1 MTRVNSL
8 LELTYIRNRW
18 KKKLEICTCEIF
30 NSEIFSK
37 NFNLKA
43 LLTVRVRVP
52 IKNSKTK
59 FYNSSNL
66 GLIQRLPK
74 WRFSES
80 STSSGLDQTFPKLD
94 VRNSSSSG
102 LKQRLP
108 RWDFSENS
116 SSKLNQ
122 TLPNLRFSNSSNSGL
137 GQRIPKWNFIE
148 SSSLRFDL
156 LLPMSGFGY
165 SLNSGLGQKHPKW
178 NFTESSAWGS
188 TKYFQSKTLSK
199 KKLYLSSS
207 GLKSNTSQVRFGCDS
222 NSGAVLAL
230 ILTSVNLF
238 FLFSFS
244 SF

>member
-8 LELTYIRNRW
+8 LELTHAWNRW

-37 NFNLKA
+37 NFNFKA
-43 LLTVRVRVP
+43 LLTVRVRVS
-52 IKNSKTK
+52 IKNSKAK

-66 GLIQRLPK
+66 GLIQRHLVK
-74 WRFSES
+74 VSAQDS
-80 STSSGLDQTFPKLD
+80 IKLFPKLD
-94 VRNSSSSG
+94 VRNSSSLG
-102 LKQRLP
+102 LKQRPP

-122 TLPNLRFSNSSNSGL
+122 TLRNLHFSNSSNSGL
-137 GQRIPKWNFIE
+137 EQRIPKWNFIE
-148 SSSLRFDL
+148 SSSWRFDL
-156 LLPMSGFGY
+156 LLPIPGFGY
-165 SLNSGLGQKHPKW
+165 SLNSGLRQKHPEW

-222 NSGAVLAL
+222 NSRAVLAL

>member
-1 MTRVNSL
+1 MKYLTPRFFQRTSTL
-8 LELTYIRNRW
+8 KLYWPLEFGSR
-18 KKKLEICTCEIF
+18 
-30 NSEIFSK
+30 
-37 NFNLKA
+37 
-43 LLTVRVRVP
+43 
-52 IKNSKTK
+52 SKTPK
-59 FYNSSNL
+59 QNSTTVPTWDSYKDF
-66 GLIQRLPK
+66 P
-74 WRFSES
+74 SEDLVKVPPAQDS
-80 STSSGLDQTFPKLD
+80 IKLFPKLD
-94 VRNSSSSG
+94 VRNSSSLG
-102 LKQRLP
+102 LKQRPP

-122 TLPNLRFSNSSNSGL
+122 TLRNLHFSNSSNSGL
-137 GQRIPKWNFIE
+137 EQRIPKWNFIE
-148 SSSLRFDL
+148 SSSWRFDL
-156 LLPMSGFGY
+156 LLPIPGFGY
-165 SLNSGLGQKHPKW
+165 SLNSGLGQKHPEW